1 MDVYIHVQVSDV
13 DVYTH
18 TYTHC
23 VIVGVSGVDAYT
35 VLWVCQMCTVYSCT
49 MLWVCPMCTVYSYI
63 VLWVCQMCTVY
74 SYTVLWVYQM
84 LWTNDPILEYNPAT
98 KTTKLPSYMK
108 ARLSSSSSSTHS
120 LKQRLSQGS
129 Q

>member
-1 MDVYIHVQVSDV
+1 MNDIH
-13 DVYTH
+13 
-18 TYTHC
+18 
-23 VIVGVSGVDAYT
+23 T
-35 VLWVCQMCTVYSCT
+35 VRTPTLCCCWC
-49 MLWVCPMCTVYSYI
+49 
-63 VLWVCQMCTVY
+63 
-74 SYTVLWVYQM
+74 QM

-108 ARLSSSSSSTHS
+108 ARLSSSSSTQS